1 MREVSYVLRFE
12 RPSKDAPTVAQGLV
26 TVTSLGHAAATVET
40 ERVGI
45 GGTASYDSTYK
56 LDEDGEHF
64 TESGT
69 ITFGA
74 SGSTDTLTFST
85 IGKGTLL
92 PPADPKTGM
101 TRGIVM
107 WNIDSGTGYFAGA
120 TGLIASNF
128 RVNLTTEAL
137 VDDHV
142 ATIWLPDGDAS

>member
-1 MREVSYVLRFE
+1 MREVSYVLRFR

-26 TVTSLGHAAATVET
+26 TATSLCHDAATVET
-40 ERVGI
+40 QRVGI
-45 GGTASYDSTYK
+45 GGTASYESEYK
-56 LDEDGEHF
+56 LDEDGTHF

-74 SGSTDTLTFST
+74 SGSTDTLSFST
-85 IGKGTLL
+85 IERGTLL

-107 WNIDSGTGYFAGA
+107 WNIDSGTGFFDGA
-120 TGLIASNF
+120 SGLIASNF
-128 RVNLTTEAL
+128 RVNLETEAL

-142 ATIWLPDGDAS
+142 ATIWLPDGDGA